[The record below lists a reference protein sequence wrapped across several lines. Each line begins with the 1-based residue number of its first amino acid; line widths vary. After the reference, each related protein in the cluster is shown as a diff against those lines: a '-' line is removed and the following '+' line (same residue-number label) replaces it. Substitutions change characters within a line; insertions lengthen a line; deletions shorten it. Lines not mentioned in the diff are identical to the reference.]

1 MFRPPNS
8 LAGMLHR
15 VAIWVMVSFLCSAII
30 RFVLMLDLNKRV
42 YNHTPGPCRV
52 VNGITDGAA
61 GLEFVGEA
69 SVVFISTGLA
79 NAYGNESSDTG
90 ISIIQLQKEMAKHE
104 ATSIKIEG
112 VNFDKAKFIPLG
124 ISSYYSKGRILLY
137 VVNAHPERQCVEIFT
152 YHKDKNVLFHR
163 KSVCDPRFSSIYDIV
178 VVGADRFIVS
188 NLAYMSRGKLQ
199 TVELIMQSSFGALYF
214 FDGRHVSLLESR
226 LSTPSALAIDRRRKL
241 IFVGSLLNEN
251 IRVYALEKDY
261 SITFRTQISLLSS
274 PAGMHIEDETG
285 DIWVALHPVLHQ
297 VFLVTMYPGD
307 EKVRSSSQVLRVRM
321 QEDGVSWVITEP
333 YANDGATIS
342 ASNAVIYD
350 KDHLLVGSMFG
361 RLLHCD
367 VLNPSIT

>member
-1 MFRPPNS
+1 
-8 LAGMLHR
+8 MLHR

-112 VNFDKAKFIPLG
+112 VNF
-124 ISSYYSKGRILLY
+124 
-137 VVNAHPERQCVEIFT
+137 
-152 YHKDKNVLFHR
+152 
-163 KSVCDPRFSSIYDIV
+163 
-178 VVGADRFIVS
+178 
-188 NLAYMSRGKLQ
+188 GK
-199 TVELIMQSSFGALYF
+199 SSFGALYF